1 MAFYLNLFLFFD
13 KFLVGSAVATK
24 DGVIRFSPEAPAFDS
39 FKDFVSSE
47 LKFYKGHA
55 GKVSP

>member
-1 MAFYLNLFLFFD
+1 MASTQISFFSFD
-13 KFLVGSAVATK
+13 KFLVGSVVAAK
-24 DGVIRFSPEAPAFDS
+24 NAVIRFSPEAPAFDS

-55 GKVSP
+55 GRVSS